1 MKHLITWLAWA
12 QAAYFILTGIWPI
25 VDIKSFMAVTGPKRD
40 LWLVRTVG
48 AVVSAIGLALAIA
61 AWTGEFPAA
70 IFVLA
75 VGSALALTAID
86 VIYVWAGAISKIY
99 LLDAAAEIALVAGWA
114 IFWLGPRLR

>member
-12 QAAYFILTGIWPI
+12 QAAYFILTGVWPLVHI
-25 VDIKSFMAVTGPKRD
+25 RSFMAVTGPKRD

-48 AVVSAIGLALAIA
+48 AVVSAVGLALATA
-61 AWTGEFPAA
+61 AWSGEFPAA

-114 IFWLGPRLR
+114 IFWLGP